1 MDQSN
6 LSNREEDL
14 LQDTELLC
22 LRVREDLYRA
32 FRRCVW
38 IMINETGKNQIEI
51 HNEMFEK
58 LLKLYEC

>member
-6 LSNREEDL
+6 PNNDEKEL

-22 LRVREDLYRA
+22 LRLRADLYRA

-51 HNEMFEK
+51 HNEMFER
-58 LLKLYEC
+58 LLRLYEC

>member
-1 MDQSN
+1 MEQSN
-6 LSNREEDL
+6 KEEQDL
-14 LQDTELLC
+14 LQDTEVLSI
-22 LRVREDLYRA
+22 RVRSDLYRA

-51 HNEMFEK
+51 HNEMVER

>member
-1 MDQSN
+1 MEQYNPSEKD
-6 LSNREEDL
+6 EDL
-14 LQDTELLC
+14 LKDTELLC
-22 LRVREDLYRA
+22 VRLRADLYRA

-51 HNEMFEK
+51 HNEMFEE